1 MIIPKDGNVAWHR
14 TERGRGQ
21 GRVGERISRTGTRFC
36 AAKAIGESRLS
47 RHAAR
52 LRIRTAPVS
61 QNLAWFCSSVHNY
74 ATGRIPCSLS
84 ATALMEENKKLGK
97 IPQGCGVAS
106 DLPAAS
112 AFVFQVAP
120 IAIGSLKSMKEP
132 GHPVKQAPTALF
144 PSNPSFPARRSPSV
158 IKMGIFDRQK
168 YDFFLFIA
176 FPLTPER
183 GVW

>member
-120 IAIGSLKSMKEP
+120 IAIGSLKSIKEP
-132 GHPVKQAPTALF
+132 GHPLSRSRHLP
-144 PSNPSFPARRSPSV
+144 NGYSFPGW
-158 IKMGIFDRQK
+158 GI
-168 YDFFLFIA
+168 L
-176 FPLTPER
+176 
-183 GVW
+183 